1 MNKKIIEKINNIIA
15 ERPKVCIVLGS
26 GLDGLIDSIQNK
38 KVVPY
43 EEIKGFTKTSVLGHI
58 GQFIYGYIQGIP
70 VLCAQGRFHYYE
82 GYSFEDV
89 GIIIKIFNHYK
100 PDNIIIT
107 NSSGC
112 LRLDW
117 GIGSFMLVEKF
128 IDFSFMNSNKPQ
140 IHKVKN
146 DLNLNINIYRGTY
159 AYTIGPTYETEAEIK
174 EIIALGG
181 DAVGM
186 STFPEYL
193 MCEKLN
199 LSPIIVSC
207 LTNYGAGLIK
217 KKVLHRDVLKNAE
230 KVKLE
235 FSLLIKKII
244 QNIGPQ
250 KKQKI

>member
-1 MNKKIIEKINNIIA
+1 MINFGLMAEKVFDESQFNGNTAIII
-15 ERPKVCIVLGS
+15 GS
-26 GLDGLIDSIQNK
+26 GLGKLADTLNDKCIISYNDIPHYPKSTIEGHDGELVVGTFQNQQIIAGK
-38 KVVPY
+38 
-43 EEIKGFTKTSVLGHI
+43 
-58 GQFIYGYIQGIP
+58 
-70 VLCAQGRFHYYE
+70 GRFHYYE

-100 PDNIIIT
+100 PNNIIIT

-146 DLNLNINIYRGTY
+146 DLNLNIYRGTY

-174 EIIALGG
+174 EIIDLGG

-207 LTNYGAGLIK
+207 LTNYGAGLK
-217 KKVLHRDVLKNAE
+217 EKKVLHSHVLKNAKKTNE
-230 KVKLE
+230 K
-235 FSLLIKKII
+235 FNLLIKKII
-244 QNIGPQ
+244 KNIE
-250 KKQKI
+250 I